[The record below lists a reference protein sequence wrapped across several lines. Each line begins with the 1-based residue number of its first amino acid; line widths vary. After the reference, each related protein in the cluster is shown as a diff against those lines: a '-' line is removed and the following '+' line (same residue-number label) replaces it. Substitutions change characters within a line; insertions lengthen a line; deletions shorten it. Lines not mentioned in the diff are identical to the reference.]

1 MRASIKKLAIV
12 LPLLLFLPAGVVSAQ
27 NSLPQAY
34 TVRDPR
40 VERGFWQYGVDTEHD
55 SVRLA
60 IRDKGGRVGTYRA
73 TFVVTAPDKRHY
85 SFAKD
90 GSGITES
97 VAFFPRDFK
106 AEWIRGVYTWSCT
119 IGGKTMVQGSFEYCT
134 SCQIRLLQAGF
145 VPVRSSQALRQ

>member
-1 MRASIKKLAIV
+1 MQASIKKLSIV
-12 LPLLLFLPAGVVSAQ
+12 LPLLLLLPAIIVSAQ
-27 NSLPQAY
+27 NSMPQVS
-34 TVRDPR
+34 TVPDPR

-60 IRDKGGRVGTYRA
+60 IRDKGGQVGTYRA

-85 SFAKD
+85 SVTKD

-97 VAFFPRDFK
+97 VAFFPRDFN
-106 AEWIRGVYTWSCT
+106 AEWIKGLYAWSCT
-119 IGGKTMVQGSFEYCT
+119 IGGRTMVQGSFEYCT

-145 VPVRSSQALRQ
+145 VPVRSSQALQQ